1 MQFINYNANPKHRK
15 TTDCV
20 IRAICTALNNSW
32 EDTYRSLVDYSIRK
46 GLMCS
51 DKRAFTA
58 YLNAKGYKMQKMPR
72 REENTRY
79 TVKEFIDEL
88 AEPKA
93 TYILGIANHLTV
105 VKDKVLLDTW
115 NCEKKCI
122 GNYWTI
128 DNEVIHSGK
137 KRII

>member
-58 YLNAKGYKMQKMPR
+58 YLNAKGYKMQKMPKR
-72 REENTRY
+72 NDNTRY

-88 AEPKA
+88 AQPKA
-93 TYILGIANHLTV
+93 TYILSIANHLTI
-105 VKDKVLLDTW
+105 VKDKVLLDSW
-115 NCEKKCI
+115 NCSSKSI
-122 GNYWTI
+122 GNYWVI
-128 DNEVIHSGK
+128 ENEVSHIGK
-137 KRII
+137 RRII